1 MGERKLLDKGE
12 GIEAMGE
19 WKGKR
24 KTWNERER
32 GKGEMKGKEEKV
44 EWKGK
49 RNGWNE
55 RERGMGGM
63 KGKEEKVKWKV
74 DLRKGWGWVVKS
86 TLRWIFK
93 PFLKGEVE
101 VGKGSPDFHN
111 VVFLESPYIPPLQIN
126 LSRGGGQKK
135 RKWGWKVG
143 VSTDKYA
150 KGQGYH
156 L

>member
-1 MGERKLLDKGE
+1 MKGKEERVEWKGKRTGWNE
-12 GIEAMGE
+12 RERVKGGKKMKEKKERVE

-24 KTWNERER
+24 KGWNE
-32 GKGEMKGKEEKV
+32 
-44 EWKGK
+44 KGK
-49 RNGWNE
+49 RKGWNE

-101 VGKGSPDFHN
+101 VGKDSPDTLHSTLANQSFTG
-111 VVFLESPYIPPLQIN
+111 
-126 LSRGGGQKK
+126 GGGQKK

-143 VSTDKYA
+143 VSTGKYA

>member
-101 VGKGSPDFHN
+101 VGKDSPDTLHSTLANQF
-111 VVFLESPYIPPLQIN
+111 FT
-126 LSRGGGQKK
+126 GGGQKK

-143 VSTDKYA
+143 VSTGKYA